1 MLDQGITYNL
11 FVNLICVTDL
21 KALCD
26 VPLPEF
32 PLIPAS
38 KGFCL
43 TLRKTLVTFR
53 DVLASVGIHP
63 PTTAP
68 TS

>member
-1 MLDQGITYNL
+1 MNA
-11 FVNLICVTDL
+11 CVSEATTPTSSSI
-21 KALCD
+21 
-26 VPLPEF
+26 VLPEF

-53 DVLASVGIHP
+53 EVLVSVGIIN
-63 PTTAP
+63 
-68 TS
+68 SEQSSS